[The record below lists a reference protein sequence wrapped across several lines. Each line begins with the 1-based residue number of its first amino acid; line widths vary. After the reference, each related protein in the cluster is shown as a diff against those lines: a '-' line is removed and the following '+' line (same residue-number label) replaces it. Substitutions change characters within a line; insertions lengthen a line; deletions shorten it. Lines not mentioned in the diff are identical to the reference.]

1 MQRYILI
8 ILFLFLTGC
17 GQIKVSGKVT
27 FPDGS
32 PLTTGRVLFD
42 DGKNNYSGMIQ
53 NDGSFSVGM
62 LKDGQGIPRGK
73 YNVAIVDA
81 ITEEF
86 PGPGVPPIVAYLIAS
101 KFRSPRTSG
110 LEYDIQKKTT
120 DIHITVEKPELQIK
134 KR

>member
-32 PLTTGRVLFD
+32 PLTTGRVLFAD
-42 DGKNNYSGMIQ
+42 DKNNYSGKIQ
-53 NDGSFSVGM
+53 QDGSFSLGM

-73 YNVAIVDA
+73 YKVAVVDA

-86 PGPGVPPIVAYLIAS
+86 PAPDKPPIVTYWVAQ
-101 KFRSPRTSG
+101 KFCSPTTSG
-110 LEYDIQKKTT
+110 IEYDIQKRTT
-120 DIHITVEKPELQIK
+120 NISIVVEHHK
-134 KR
+134 K

>member
-32 PLTTGRVLFD
+32 PLTTGRVIFANET
-42 DGKNNYSGMIQ
+42 NNYSGKIRQ
-53 NDGSFSVGM
+53 DGSFSIGM

-73 YNVAIVDA
+73 YKVAVVDA

-86 PGPGVPPIVAYLIAS
+86 PEPRKPPIVTYLIAQQ
-101 KFRSPRTSG
+101 FRSPTTSG
-110 LEYDIQKKTT
+110 IEYDIQKATT
-120 DIHITVEKPELQIK
+120 NISIVVERHK
-134 KR
+134 K